1 MHKGGE
7 CNIICT
13 QPRRI
18 SAIGLADRVAKERG
32 QAVGATVRFL
42 PLLFSLKDACQIWPD
57 AEWHFKVFCQLSPLV
72 LSWRNKQIVSSEAYL
87 NMCDF
92 SLLRLVTQFA

>member
-1 MHKGGE
+1 MNKGGE

-32 QAVGATVRFL
+32 QAVGATVSFL
-42 PLLFSLKDACQIWPD
+42 PLLFSHKDACWVWPV
-57 AEWHFKVFCQLSPLV
+57 AEWYFKVF
-72 LSWRNKQIVSSEAYL
+72 VS
-87 NMCDF
+87 
-92 SLLRLVTQFA
+92 

>member
-1 MHKGGE
+1 MNKGGE

-32 QAVGATVRFL
+32 QAVGATVSFL
-42 PLLFSLKDACQIWPD
+42 PLLFSLQDACVRFGLLQNGIPRC
-57 AEWHFKVFCQLSPLV
+57 CQLSPLV
-72 LSWRNKQIVSSEAYL
+72 LRIRVGEINK
-87 NMCDF
+87 
-92 SLLRLVTQFA
+92 